1 MFNQML
7 NQDLYKKN
15 DEYRRAADILFEI
28 ESNGTRVAAAL
39 DAEVSFRKVW
49 GAITLLSFLYGLMY
63 GVYLSK

>member
-1 MFNQML
+1 ML
-7 NQDLYKKN
+7 DNINHEDLYKKN